1 MKLDLLNA
9 SFEPLFSVGIG
20 NLPETYGA
28 DGERE
33 GCPLTRYRMPD
44 RVSIRQVISRRT
56 GLKETKAHPRIHTAY
71 YFRKLGIA

>member
-1 MKLDLLNA
+1 MNIRMKLDLLNA

-44 RVSIRQVISRRT
+44 RVSIRQVIKTMHGKPENRS
-56 GLKETKAHPRIHTAY
+56 
-71 YFRKLGIA
+71 